1 MSKGKNSLLHRFFE
15 KYYKNQHPES
25 ALRYLPIVQ
34 ILKTHK
40 LQNSTILE
48 VGSGS
53 LGITPYL
60 KRQVDGVDSDFSG
73 TKTPLLNKIK
83 GSAIDLPFRKNSYDV
98 VISTDTLEH
107 IPANLREKAIDEMLR
122 VGRRLVIIVVPT
134 GLLSQKQDSQL
145 HDRFQKVFKQKDK
158 FLSEHV
164 QNGLPK
170 NDEILVTID
179 RSLRNMG
186 KNATVSSKPLLNLAV
201 RKLIMYTWISQNKYV
216 YYTYMKG
223 YLLLLPLLRL
233 ANFGNCYRRMF
244 VIEFEAPNT

>member
-1 MSKGKNSLLHRFFE
+1 
-15 KYYKNQHPES
+15 
-25 ALRYLPIVQ
+25 
-34 ILKTHK
+34 
-40 LQNSTILE
+40 
-48 VGSGS
+48 
-53 LGITPYL
+53 
-60 KRQVDGVDSDFSG
+60 
-73 TKTPLLNKIK
+73 
-83 GSAIDLPFRKNSYDV
+83 
-98 VISTDTLEH
+98 
-107 IPANLREKAIDEMLR
+107 MLR

>member
-1 MSKGKNSLLHRFFE
+1 MKKAESLTRRFFE
-15 KYYKNQHPES
+15 KFYNNQHPES
-25 ALRYLPIVQ
+25 ALRYLPIVR
-34 ILKTHK
+34 ILRKNQLTK
-40 LQNSTILE
+40 SKILE

-60 KRQVDGVDSDFSG
+60 NEPIDGLDSDFSG
-73 TKTPLLNKIK
+73 PKTELVNKIK
-83 GSAIDLPFRKNSYDV
+83 GTAIDLPFRKNSYDV

-107 IPANLREKAIDEMLR
+107 IPASSREKAIDEMLR
-122 VGRRLVIIVVPT
+122 VGSRMVIIVVPT
-134 GLLSQKQDSQL
+134 GLLSQQQDSQL
-145 HDRFQKVFKQKDK
+145 HDRFQKVFNKTDK

-179 RSLRNMG
+179 KSLRNMG
-186 KNATVSSKPLLNLAV
+186 KTARVSSRPLLNLKV

-223 YLLLLPLLRL
+223 YLLILPLLRL
-233 ANFGNCYRRMF
+233 ANFGNCYRRLF
-244 VIEFEAPNT
+244 VVELAPLKV

>member
-1 MSKGKNSLLHRFFE
+1 MRKAENIVRKFFD

-34 ILKTHK
+34 ILKKLK

-107 IPANLREKAIDEMLR
+107 IPANLREKAIDEILR

-134 GLLSQKQDSQL
+134 GNMSQKQDSQL

-164 QNGLPK
+164 ENGLPK

-179 RSLRNMG
+179 RSLRNLG

-244 VIEFEAPNT
+244 VIELAPLKV